1 MESDTKT
8 ASAANTMAETHL
20 TDASKSK
27 PKKKTG
33 VRRKNCRGG
42 KKKSAQTDT
51 STLTANPSADFV
63 IFDRQPLEASSST
76 VSNFAINHN
85 NGNNNSNTLPL
96 FEIRPTPHAGL
107 GLFATSPIPRGTR
120 ILSEPPLLALRPSE
134 TDPSSIHAAFLALP
148 AAAQATI
155 ISLDA
160 VEDADSGPFR
170 THIAELAAQREE
182 HDTPDLQAALLVA
195 LEEFKVISVFRTN
208 AFNMGS
214 AGAEPEAQLEEEE
227 EREGKR
233 DREGEGE
240 GEGDREAD
248 EGADE
253 PAVGLFPIAARLNH
267 SCLPNAHVTFNQRI
281 GQLTVHA
288 THDVLPAE
296 EITFPYLGATSFYM
310 PRERRQEGL
319 RRWGFECACAAC
331 GGGEEGERH
340 ERRRAMLLRNQL
352 LLQGF
357 RKGRGEDVGRALG
370 WALGLVVGLEKE
382 GAGKEVARA

>member
-1 MESDTKT
+1 MESDTET
-8 ASAANTMAETHL
+8 ASVANTMAGTHL
-20 TDASKSK
+20 TDPSKSK

-33 VRRKNCRGG
+33 VRRKNHRGE

-51 STLTANPSADFV
+51 PTLTANPSADFA
-63 IFDRQPLEASSST
+63 IFNHQPLEASSST

-85 NGNNNSNTLPL
+85 NGNNDSNTLPL

-107 GLFATSPIPRGTR
+107 GLFATSPIPRGTS

-134 TDPSSIHAAFLALP
+134 TDPSSIHTAFLALP

-155 ISLDA
+155 IGLDA

-182 HDTPDLQAALLVA
+182 RGTPDLQAALLIA

-208 AFNMGS
+208 AFNMR
-214 AGAEPEAQLEEEE
+214 AEP
-227 EREGKR
+227 
-233 DREGEGE
+233 EGE

-248 EGADE
+248 KEADE

-288 THDVLPAE
+288 TRDVLPAE
-296 EITFPYLGATSFYM
+296 EITFPYLGTMSFYM
-310 PRERRQEGL
+310 PRERWQEGL

-352 LLQGF
+352 LLQRF

-370 WALGLVVGLEKE
+370 WALELVVGLEEE

>member
-1 MESDTKT
+1 MESDTET
-8 ASAANTMAETHL
+8 ASVANTMAETHL
-20 TDASKSK
+20 TDPSKSK

-33 VRRKNCRGG
+33 VRRKNRRGG

-51 STLTANPSADFV
+51 PTLTANPSADFV
-63 IFDRQPLEASSST
+63 IFNRQPLGTSSSA
-76 VSNFAINHN
+76 VSNFAMNHN
-85 NGNNNSNTLPL
+85 SGNNDSNTPPL

-120 ILSEPPLLALRPSE
+120 ILSEPPLLALRPSQ
-134 TDPSSIHAAFLALP
+134 TDPSSIHTAFLALP

-155 ISLDA
+155 IGLDA
-160 VEDADSGPFR
+160 VEDAESGPFR
-170 THIAELAAQREE
+170 AHIAELAAQREE
-182 HDTPDLQAALLVA
+182 HDTPDLQAALLAA
-195 LEEFKVISVFRTN
+195 LEEFKVISVLRTN
-208 AFNMGS
+208 AFNMRT
-214 AGAEPEAQLEEEE
+214 EPEGEEET
-227 EREGKR
+227 EGK
-233 DREGEGE
+233 GEGE
-240 GEGDREAD
+240 GEREAD
-248 EGADE
+248 EEADE

-288 THDVLPAE
+288 TRDVLPAE
-296 EITFPYLGATSFYM
+296 EITFSYLGTMSFYM

-370 WALGLVVGLEKE
+370 WALELVVGLEEE